1 MDDFKTFIAEYI
13 KSIDIET
20 IMNKRVARADMK
32 VGHHYMKHHNGST
45 EYVGTFHAS
54 TYSGSGDGMEIHFW
68 FNLDD
73 KIYKLD
79 DQMWGSVSGK
89 ELMYFTELLEKSQI

>member
-1 MDDFKTFIAEYI
+1 MDELKTFIAEYT
-13 KSIDIET
+13 KSIDIVT

-32 VGHHYMKHHNGST
+32 VGHHYMKHHNETT

-68 FNLDD
+68 FNLNEN
-73 KIYKLD
+73 IYKLVC
-79 DQMWGSVSGK
+79 QSCEV
-89 ELMYFTELLEKSQI
+89 